1 MKKIVLSILS
11 VVVFTSTI
19 VSCSSDSLEP
29 SLEQSRD
36 FNLNPPSTLSDLQ
49 LLANGMYKRMV
60 AVAYYGRD
68 YIIFNEA
75 RTDNAYS
82 TGASNRF
89 LNVSQTAVAASAA
102 FPTDTWTQIYR
113 VIANANLIINSNVTV
128 GSAAI
133 INDLK
138 AQALATRALGHF
150 DLVKLFGQ
158 QHITGEGGMEALG
171 VPYVKTYRDLTK
183 LAPARNKV
191 SEVKQMI
198 YADLDAAIPL
208 YSSTLDYTIIN
219 KQAALAIKSR
229 VALYFK
235 DWDVARDAAA
245 AALAIGTANVVP
257 ESGFVSSFAAD
268 GKQVNSVFDLVQLSN
283 DNNGINGLYQI
294 YANTNYGDIIVNPNH
309 NFRSIFESTDIRNS
323 AAMIAVQD
331 LSRTRNIGKYTKLA
345 TNTRVIRYEEIVLN
359 YAEALFE
366 TGNTTLALTQLN
378 RIASNR
384 AATLHTVASKANI
397 LLERRREL
405 AFEGFRFDDLVRNGQ
420 GIPTNPN
427 LASPRAYG
435 DTNLA
440 FPIPQSE
447 INGNS
452 VMKQNKGY

>member
-1 MKKIVLSILS
+1 MKKIFLSILS
-11 VVVFTSTI
+11 VAVFTSTI

-113 VIANANLIINSNVTV
+113 VIANSNLIISSSVT
-128 GSAAI
+128 GAAA
-133 INDLK
+133 NDLK
-138 AQALATRALGHF
+138 AQALTARALGHF
-150 DLVKLFGQ
+150 DLLKLFGQ

-171 VPYVKTYRDLTK
+171 VPYVKSYRDLTQ

-198 YADLDAAIPL
+198 YADIDAAIPL
-208 YSSTLDYTIIN
+208 YGSTLDYTVIN

-235 DWDVARDAAA
+235 DWEIARDAAA
-245 AALAIGTANVVP
+245 AALAIGTASVVP

-331 LSRTRNIGKYTKLA
+331 LGRTRNIGKYTKLA

-384 AATLHTVASKANI
+384 GATLYTVASKANI

-427 LASPRAYG
+427 LASARAYG
-435 DTNLA
+435 DSNLA

-447 INGNS
+447 INGNA

>member
-1 MKKIVLSILS
+1 MKKIVISILS

-36 FNLNPPSTLSDLQ
+36 FNLNPPSTVSDLQ

-89 LNVSQTAVAASAA
+89 LNVSQAAVTASAA

-128 GSAAI
+128 GSAAT

-138 AQALATRALGHF
+138 AQALTARALGHF

-158 QHITGEGGMEALG
+158 QHISGEGGMEALG

-208 YSSTLDYTIIN
+208 YSSAFDYTIIN

-235 DWDVARDAAA
+235 DWEIARDAAA
-245 AALAIGTANVVP
+245 AALVGTARIVP

-268 GKQVNSVFDLVQLSN
+268 GQQVNSVFDLVQLSN

-294 YANTNYGDIIVNPNH
+294 YANTNYGDVIVNPNH
-309 NFRSIFESTDIRNS
+309 NFRSIFGSTDIRNS

-331 LSRTRNIGKYTKLA
+331 QGRTRNIGKYTKLA

-378 RIASNR
+378 SIASNR
-384 AATLHTVASKANI
+384 GAALHTVANKANI

-420 GIPTNPN
+420 GIPINPM
-427 LASPRAYG
+427 LASAKPYG
-435 DTNLA
+435 DTSLA

-447 INGNS
+447 LNGNS
-452 VMKQNKGY
+452 AMKQNKGY

>member
-1 MKKIVLSILS
+1 LIISSS
-11 VVVFTSTI
+11 V
-19 VSCSSDSLEP
+19 
-29 SLEQSRD
+29 
-36 FNLNPPSTLSDLQ
+36 
-49 LLANGMYKRMV
+49 
-60 AVAYYGRD
+60 
-68 YIIFNEA
+68 
-75 RTDNAYS
+75 
-82 TGASNRF
+82 TGA
-89 LNVSQTAVAASAA
+89 AA
-102 FPTDTWTQIYR
+102 
-113 VIANANLIINSNVTV
+113 
-128 GSAAI
+128 
-133 INDLK
+133 NDLK
-138 AQALATRALGHF
+138 AQALTARALGHF
-150 DLVKLFGQ
+150 DLLKLFGQ
-158 QHITGEGGMEALG
+158 QHITGAGGMEALG
-171 VPYVKTYRDLTK
+171 VPYVKSYRDLTQ

-198 YADLDAAIPL
+198 YADIDAAIPL
-208 YSSTLDYTIIN
+208 YGSTLDYTVIN

-235 DWDVARDAAA
+235 DWEIARDAAA
-245 AALAIGTANVVP
+245 AAIAIGTATVVP

-384 AATLHTVASKANI
+384 GATLYTVANKANI

-427 LASPRAYG
+427 LASARAYG
-435 DTNLA
+435 DINLA

-447 INGNS
+447 INGNAA
-452 VMKQNKGY
+452 MIQNKGY